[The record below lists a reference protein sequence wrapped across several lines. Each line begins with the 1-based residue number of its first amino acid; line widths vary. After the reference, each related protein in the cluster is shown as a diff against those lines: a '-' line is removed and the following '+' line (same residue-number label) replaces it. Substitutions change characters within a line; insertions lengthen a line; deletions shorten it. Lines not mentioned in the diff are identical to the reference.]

1 LAATYTIDGSA
12 DMGGCRMLYGTWATS
27 GGTTT
32 GTITFSGTVGGAQ
45 GPAQKVIDAT
55 FISSVSS
62 VTMAAAKLTSSN
74 TLVYTCVANDSGYW
88 SVTVA

>member
-1 LAATYTIDGSA
+1 MAATYTITGTKNLEGA
-12 DMGGCRMLYGTWATS
+12 KLIYGTWATA

-32 GTITFSGTVGGAQ
+32 GTITWGGTAGGSQVIAQ
-45 GPAQKVIDAT
+45 TIIDAT
-55 FISSVSS
+55 CVSSVSA
-62 VTMAAAKLTSSN
+62 VTMTACKVTATG